1 VIFSETQRYVF
12 LMKSD
17 SRQGGNVHLSVIT
30 ATFNAADLLPRLVA
44 SLQAQTDQSFE
55 WVVADGGSSDATLGI
70 LADAKTNLLQ
80 VMVSSQPD
88 FGIYDAL
95 NRAVKLAT
103 GDYYLVLGA
112 DDTLAPDAIANY
124 KQAIAETQADLITAQ
139 VQTGANAIRRR
150 VRCWRW
156 LYGPFAYVSGH
167 AVGLVIRRN
176 LHQVVG
182 YYSRS
187 LPIAADQLFIL
198 KAIQSGARVSVQSF
212 LAGYFEPVGG
222 TSGQDVLG
230 TLLESYRVQLA
241 LGESKWVQ
249 TVLLM
254 GRLIKNWRHLGRGL

>member
-1 VIFSETQRYVF
+1 
-12 LMKSD
+12 MKPDLSQ
-17 SRQGGNVHLSVIT
+17 SGNTSLSVIT
-30 ATFNAADLLPRLVA
+30 ATFNAAGLLPRLVA

-55 WVVADGGSSDATLGI
+55 WVVADGGSSDVTLEI
-70 LADAKTNLLQ
+70 LADAKKKLLQ

-95 NRAVKLAT
+95 NRAVKMST
-103 GDYYLVLGA
+103 GDYYVVLGA

-124 KQAIAETQADLITAQ
+124 KQAIEETQADLITAQ
-139 VQTGANAIRRR
+139 VQTGVNSIRRR

-182 YYSRS
+182 YYSRN
-187 LPIAADQLFIL
+187 LPIAADQFFIL
-198 KAIQSGARVSVQSF
+198 KAIKSGANVSVQSF
-212 LAGYFEPVGG
+212 VAGYFEPVGG